1 MNKFTFE
8 TYAALKMQVRDI
20 IIGWIYSGKFDNE
33 DFRNENFSNV
43 ITILMRMKD
52 EVNNNENLYM
62 NLDYY
67 ESMESLL
74 CDHDDYRNIFI
85 IAHVLPL
92 SDFRKRAAIDT
103 VWKNAFLTVF
113 VENYHEFKEIWEER
127 MKSNDDIESR

>member
-33 DFRNENFSNV
+33 DFSNV

-127 MKSNDDIESR
+127 MKSNDNIESR